1 MGIIDSIG
9 MVLPLTGSASI
20 AWWGWLILFLLIVGI
35 IISFIEVWKWADK
48 NSQRT
53 KVVTITDDNEEAPK
67 NPENHKSKRFI
78 QNLFDEEE
86 LEW

>member
-20 AWWGWLILFLLIVGI
+20 AWWGWFILFLLIVGI
-35 IISFIEVWKWADK
+35 IISFIEVWKGAYK

-53 KVVTITDDNEEAPK
+53 KVVTITDDEEAPK
-67 NPENHKSKRFI
+67 NPEQHNNKRVLKH
-78 QNLFDEEE
+78 LFDEEE
-86 LEW
+86 LE